1 MSKWDKLI
9 EKILSGKTDANLSFE
24 EVSNLLQRLGY
35 RLTIRGSHHIYKKP
49 EWPALNLQPFGQNVK
64 PYQVK
69 QIRLALIAKG
79 YGDKH

>member
-1 MSKWDKLI
+1 MNKWDKLI

-49 EWPALNLQPFGQNVK
+49 
-64 PYQVK
+64 
-69 QIRLALIAKG
+69 
-79 YGDKH
+79 